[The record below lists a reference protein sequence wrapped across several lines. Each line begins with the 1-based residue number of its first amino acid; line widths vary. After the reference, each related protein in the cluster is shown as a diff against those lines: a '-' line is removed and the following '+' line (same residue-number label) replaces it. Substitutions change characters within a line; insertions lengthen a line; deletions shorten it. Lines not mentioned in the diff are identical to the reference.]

1 MIDWKREA
9 EAQKD
14 YTVALRRELHQHPE
28 LGLQEHRT
36 ARRIEEELD
45 NLGIPHERV
54 GATGVLATLRGG
66 RDGSVTVLRAD
77 IDALPIQE
85 TNAVPYASQ
94 TPGVMHACGHDAHT
108 ACLLTAARLLAAHR
122 AELHGEVRFLF
133 QQAEEI
139 GQGARQFVQAGVLRG
154 AERVFGLHTAYDLPA
169 GSVGLKPGLNNASV
183 DHFTVTI
190 QGRGAHVSTPELGV
204 DALYIAAQ
212 TVVAAQALVTRCS
225 SPVEP
230 VILGIGKLNAGTT
243 YNSVAEQAVLEGT
256 TRTVS
261 QESRRRMKELLDA
274 AARNTA
280 AIYGGTA
287 EIEWEDFAS
296 PLLNTPE
303 VCTEAAALVTAL
315 GGQVITDRKLSL
327 SGDDFAEFLL
337 EVPGAYAYLGT
348 GNPAKPGTLV
358 PNHNGNFDIDED
370 VLPLGVALYAA
381 YAMRDGT

>member
-1 MIDWKREA
+1 MIDWKKEA
-9 EAQKD
+9 EAQK
-14 YTVALRRELHQHPE
+14 TSLIALRRELHQHPE

-45 NLGIPHERV
+45 KLGITHERV
-54 GATGVLATLRGG
+54 GETGVLATLRGEKAG
-66 RDGSVTVLRAD
+66 GVTALRAD

-85 TNAVPYASQ
+85 TNNLPYASQ

-108 ACLLTAARLLAAHR
+108 ACLLTAAKLLAAHR
-122 AELHGEVRFLF
+122 AELRGEVRLLF

-139 GQGARQFVQAGVLRG
+139 GQGARQFVRAGALQG
-154 AERVFGLHTAYDLPA
+154 TERVFGLHTAYDLPA

-190 QGRGAHVSTPELGV
+190 LCRGAHVSTPELGV

-243 YNSVAEQAVLEGT
+243 YNSVAEQAVFEGT

-261 QESRRRMKELLDA
+261 QESRRRMQELLDA
-274 AARNTA
+274 AAQNTA

-287 EIEWEDFAS
+287 EIVWEDFAS

-370 VLPLGVALYAA
+370 VLPLGAALYAA
-381 YAMRDGT
+381 YAARNMT

>member
-9 EAQKD
+9 EAQKE
-14 YTVALRRELHQHPE
+14 YTIALRRELHQHPE

-45 NLGIPHERV
+45 NLAIPHERV
-54 GATGVLATLRGG
+54 EETGVLATLRGG
-66 RDGSVTVLRAD
+66 RDGGVTVLRAD

-139 GQGARQFVQAGVLRG
+139 DQGARQFVQAGALRG

-190 QGRGAHVSTPELGV
+190 RGRGAHVSTPELGV

-212 TVVAAQALVTRCS
+212 IVVAAQALVTRCS

-274 AARNTA
+274 AAQNTA

-315 GGQVITDRKLSL
+315 GG
-327 SGDDFAEFLL
+327 
-337 EVPGAYAYLGT
+337 
-348 GNPAKPGTLV
+348 
-358 PNHNGNFDIDED
+358 
-370 VLPLGVALYAA
+370 
-381 YAMRDGT
+381 